1 MQGKEIVKISVMFR
15 QSGFTIVEL
24 VSTIVLLGFGLAM
37 FSKILVFAL
46 SESATPFD
54 DIRTT
59 ALGQA
64 YLDEILSRRFD
75 ENSHPSGTPTCYTL
89 VGGSACSA
97 PASFGANMD
106 PGENNRSKFDDVDD
120 YHNLDEGEGAVDTT
134 LSDADDTDR
143 TGYDG
148 YRVTV
153 TVEYAGNDPPINK
166 GQTDA
171 KLITVTVLAPT
182 NSTGTQFTAYKANF

>member
-1 MQGKEIVKISVMFR
+1 MVTVKIR
-15 QSGFTIVEL
+15 QVLKQAGFTIVEL
-24 VSTIVLLGFGLAM
+24 VSTIVLLGFGLAF
-37 FSKILVFAL
+37 FSNILVFAL

-59 ALGQA
+59 ALAQA

-89 VGGSACSA
+89 VGGGACSA
-97 PASFGANMD
+97 PATFGVNMD

-120 YHNLDEGEGAVDTT
+120 YHGLDEGEGATDTI
-134 LSDADDTDR
+134 LSDADNSDR

-148 YRVTV
+148 FRVSV
-153 TVEYAGNDPPINK
+153 TVEYVGDDPPINK
-166 GQTDA
+166 DQTDA
-171 KLITVTVLAPT
+171 KLITVTVFTPT
-182 NSTGTQFTAYKANF
+182 NSVGTEFSAYKANF